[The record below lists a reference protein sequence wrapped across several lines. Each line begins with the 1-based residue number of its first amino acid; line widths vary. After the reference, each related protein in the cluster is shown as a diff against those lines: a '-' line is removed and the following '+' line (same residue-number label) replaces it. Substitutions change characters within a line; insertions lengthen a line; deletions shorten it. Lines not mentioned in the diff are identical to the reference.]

1 MYCLLVTFSLVIS
14 DFGMILRSN
23 NYSYKMKKHEQAIKK
38 AEEVDYFYFK
48 RKFNKKN
55 CCKNYLK
62 GYFILVYNGN

>member
-1 MYCLLVTFSLVIS
+1 
-14 DFGMILRSN
+14 MILRSN